1 MSRVPILLV
10 SLITGIY
17 NFKDHEWLADFSLE
31 HLYTRIH
38 VG

>member
-1 MSRVPILLV
+1 MNRVPILLV
-10 SLITGIY
+10 SLITSIY

-31 HLYTRIH
+31 HLYTHIH